1 MEGVLLGSLGGL
13 WVVYVCVVEDDVVEK
28 PSCCKI
34 IDHVATRLERVCLL
48 CSVIFYLAGFV
59 NVTTLG

>member
-1 MEGVLLGSLGGL
+1 MEGVFLGSLGGL

-34 IDHVATRLERVCLL
+34 IDHVATRLERECVCYVLL
-48 CSVIFYLAGFV
+48 SFIWRVL
-59 NVTTLG
+59 